1 MKVKALLAIL
11 ATANPDAEVILQKDF
26 DGYSFGL
33 LGSVGTDA
41 VFDSERGAVFWL
53 PYSAEDADMTPQT
66 WEDVLQR
73 PCVVLSP
80 IN

>member
-11 ATANPDAEVILQKDF
+11 ATANPDAEVLLQKDLDEDF
-26 DGYSFGL
+26 FGL

-53 PYSAEDADMTPQT
+53 PIPQRTP
-66 WEDVLQR
+66 R
-73 PCVVLSP
+73 
-80 IN
+80 